1 MGFSGVDT
9 MSFNPEQFNTSTI
22 LLNSSIVRTSV
33 WIKDYTTKKVE
44 DQVYSVFVIESGSAR
59 MQENLSAED
68 AQAMINIL
76 TQHIEHIKQAELELI
91 AINSKAAA

>member
-1 MGFSGVDT
+1 

-22 LLNSSIVRTSV
+22 LLKSSIVRTSV

-44 DQVYSVFVIESGSAR
+44 DQVYSAFVIETGSAR
-59 MQENLSAED
+59 IQENLSTLD
-68 AQAMINIL
+68 AQLMINML
-76 TQHIEHIKQAELELI
+76 NQHIDYIKQAELELI